1 MQLSKFLFLILFL
14 FIFSLSIFGQI
25 ATKAEIKTDENSY
38 NGGKLIVNIG
48 GKKRNIS
55 DGVRD
60 FWIVNKGKEVVYS
73 INEMTRGFEGEGES
87 LFIYDVKTGKTRK
100 IMAEYSFVTGLSE
113 VKLSNGAGAFLISMG
128 DGGLGGSYFAVVD
141 PKRGQV
147 LHLNF
152 AELLE
157 VKGDKV
163 KLAIYK
169 TDDWEIINEERNW
182 DETKSQS
189 AFAKPT
195 KVKPEK
201 TETLDLNNILK
212 NKVIVNK
219 TNEELGREY
228 EKKYTNLTIYQWRP
242 KDKDPEREYFLMA
255 VGKEFPKT
263 ISPLRT
269 ALESLFTDTTENEK
283 KDGWE
288 SAVFGMKFEDVVLN
302 NGVATIKFSQPKSKR
317 EMPKFAPQMFLEAVQ
332 NTAKQFKTVKIV
344 NICEVGGTTNAF
356 DVTPQIPKCLTN

>member
-1 MQLSKFLFLILFL
+1 MQLGRFL
-14 FIFSLSIFGQI
+14 FINSFLLLFSLSVFGQI
-25 ATKAEIKTDENSY
+25 ATKVEIKTVENSY
-38 NGGKLIVNIG
+38 NGGKLVVTIG

-55 DGVRD
+55 EGIRD
-60 FWIVNKGKEVVYS
+60 AWIVNQGKEVVYS

-113 VKLSNGAGAFLISMG
+113 FKLSNGATAFLISMG

-141 PKRGQV
+141 PKRGQI

-157 VKGDKV
+157 VKGDKA

-169 TDDWEIINEERNW
+169 TDDWEVINEERNW

-201 TETLDLNNILK
+201 TETLDLNSVLK
-212 NKVIVNK
+212 NKVIINQ

-228 EKKYTNLTIYQWRP
+228 ERKYSNLKVYQWRP
-242 KDKDPEREYFLMA
+242 KDTVPDKEYFLMA
-255 VGKEFPKT
+255 VGRDFPKT

-269 ALESLFTDTTENEK
+269 ALQSLFTEASETEK

-288 SAVFGMKFEDVVLN
+288 SAVFGMKFEGVVLN
-302 NGVATIKFSQPKSKR
+302 NGVATIKFSQPKLKR
-317 EMPKFAPQMFLEAVQ
+317 EMPKFAAQMFLEAVQ

-344 NICEVGGTTNAF
+344 NICEVGGATNAF
-356 DVTPQIPKCLTN
+356 DVTPQIPKCSSN